1 MFFVITTAH
10 PKEIRPVI
18 TLCLHTV
25 TRWAHEMSRFLS
37 SFPACRLRRASEIG
51 ARPAMQSDRSDAIQ
65 VAIVTSHVMNR
76 NEFATVD
83 TLNIS

>member
-37 SFPACRLRRASEIG
+37 SFPDFQPAGCDVQVKLGPGHAIG
-51 ARPAMQSDRSDAIQ
+51 SIGCDSGGHCDL
-65 VAIVTSHVMNR
+65 SCH
-76 NEFATVD
+76 E
-83 TLNIS
+83 SK